1 MIIRFHHYLC
11 FMDEEAESWIAEVR
25 GGKGQ
30 KWNLSLGLWPHTC
43 CFWTLSHMPLQIY
56 RQNSLPPWKAV
67 PRCCC
72 AKGWLCLG
80 QLCGPPGGVLSAPV
94 LLTPVAS
101 WLEPLGGGLFFPY
114 LVNATRLGTTAEGQ
128 GSTSYQNSGL
138 HFILTLSV
146 SRKSKEKSIQIVLSA
161 WPHKKKV
168 LWWLPVCHS
177 KGNHAE
183 RRTCLRNTYHLR
195 PHRQHRVLFPGR
207 KWNHSGQGKSWAST
221 YQFGNCHHRL
231 SALHLA
237 HVCPRWGQRHCSDG
251 PMGAFQLNCA
261 GPRIHPGALGDRAHI
276 PAA

>member
-1 MIIRFHHYLC
+1 MTLIIRFHYYLR

-25 GGKGQ
+25 RGKGQ

-43 CFWTLSHMPLQIY
+43 CFWTLSLMPLQIY
-56 RQNSLPPWKAV
+56 RQNSLPLWKAV
-67 PRCCC
+67 PQCCW

-101 WLEPLGGGLFFPY
+101 WLEPLGGLFFPY
-114 LVNATRLGTTAEGQ
+114 PVNATRLGTTAEGR

-138 HFILTLSV
+138 HFIFTLLV
-146 SRKSKEKSIQIVLSA
+146 SRISKEKSIQIVLSA

-183 RRTCLRNTYHLR
+183 RRSCLRNTYHLR

-221 YQFGNCHHRL
+221 
-231 SALHLA
+231 
-237 HVCPRWGQRHCSDG
+237 
-251 PMGAFQLNCA
+251 
-261 GPRIHPGALGDRAHI
+261 
-276 PAA
+276 